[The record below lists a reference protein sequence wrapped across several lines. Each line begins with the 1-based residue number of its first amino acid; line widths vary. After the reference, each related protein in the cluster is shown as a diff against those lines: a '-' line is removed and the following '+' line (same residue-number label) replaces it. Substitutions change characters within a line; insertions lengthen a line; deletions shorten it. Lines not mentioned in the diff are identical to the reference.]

1 MNSFIYY
8 VIQVN
13 FELFDGIISFV
24 NIKSNH
30 WMFVVSTTNSKTI
43 FVNNTLF
50 LQNILA
56 YKNVNKMF
64 KLIFS
69 LDVLCSVSTCMF
81 CPNKFLLW
89 IQQMLKL
96 TLRRW

>member
-24 NIKSNH
+24 
-30 WMFVVSTTNSKTI
+30 MFVVSTTNSKTI

-81 CPNKFLLW
+81 CPNTFLLW

-96 TLRRW
+96 LLRRW

>member
-81 CPNKFLLW
+81 CPN
-89 IQQMLKL
+89 
-96 TLRRW
+96 